1 MTRCYRITVIYCS
14 YRVLIAIVYFLF
26 AKRVIL
32 PKGFHNP
39 CIFRMDKKTLSER
52 DVEDN
57 KQFLCDGVQQ
67 ALKDE
72 LKACLSID
80 KRAKS

>member
-1 MTRCYRITVIYCS
+1 
-14 YRVLIAIVYFLF
+14 
-26 AKRVIL
+26 
-32 PKGFHNP
+32 
-39 CIFRMDKKTLSER
+39 MDKKTLSER